1 MSLTELRTKLD
12 DLVWSNK
19 PCLYSDTIDLV
30 NAQWTDL
37 ATYEQLFQW
46 AHERCRE
53 YSGRHKQIQHKCDI
67 RDAGVFVIYSHYT
80 NISDRYYKV
89 AAALDVRFGS
99 RRVM

>member
-1 MSLTELRTKLD
+1 MSELQTKID
-12 DLVWSNK
+12 DMVWSNK
-19 PCLYSDTIDLV
+19 PCLYADTLDLI
-30 NAQWTDL
+30 NAQWTNA
-37 ATYEQLFQW
+37 ATNEKLFQW
-46 AHERCRE
+46 AHERYIE

-80 NISDRYYKV
+80 NISDRYNKV